1 MANSANHQV
10 LASTRRAAERA
21 AAIVR
26 GELACGTVS
35 LLAIGCIAPLLGIF
49 GTAVL
54 LIGALRAQSL
64 PGFGECDCAG
74 GVAETFVPF
83 ALSLPLAIFALWGFH
98 CMRHQVERFG
108 FEMRIAT
115 LNLLFHLEPRQIVRR

>member
-26 GELACGTVS
+26 GELARGTVS
-35 LLAIGCIAPLLGIF
+35 LLAIACIAPLLGMF

-54 LIGALRAQSL
+54 LIGALHAQSL
-64 PGFGECDCAG
+64 PGFSECDCAG

-83 ALSLPLAIFALWGFH
+83 ALSLPIAILALWGFH
-98 CMRHQVERFG
+98 CMRHQVERFD
-108 FEMRIAT
+108 FEIRIAT
-115 LNLLFHLEPRQIVRR
+115 LNLLDHLVPRQMARR